1 MIRDLKET
9 PMSRNI
15 LRIESAYS
23 SSVHKL
29 DIHDC
34 IIIKNDNGV
43 ITDSLS
49 INQVIDRFYES
60 SSVKCFGIDCAF
72 IWNLDE
78 HKVVRYI
85 TNLPD
90 TENKEIMKAHKTE
103 KIVNEIARL
112 NIELQNLT
120 NGK

>member
-9 PMSRNI
+9 PLSRNI

-23 SSVHKL
+23 SAVHKL

-34 IIIKNDNGV
+34 IIVKNDNGV

-49 INQVIDRFYES
+49 IDQVINRFYES
-60 SSVKCFGIDCAF
+60 TTVKCYGISCAF

-78 HKVVRYI
+78 HKIVRYI
-85 TNLPD
+85 TDLPD
-90 TENKEIMKAHKTE
+90 TEHKERMKALRAE
-103 KIVNEIARL
+103 RIVSEITRL
-112 NIELQNLT
+112 NNELQNL
-120 NGK
+120 